1 MSSPDVGYMSDDQT
15 NLHHHPLHHLQT
27 HQHHHQQ
34 RQRPHHLLHLQQQQT
49 PLVSSAALWPGG
61 AAPRA
66 APSLVQVGPGS
77 SPGTGPRGVQA
88 VTEVAKR
95 TQEGGGGA
103 SGGGGSS
110 SKTQQQG
117 EARIPRPMN
126 AFMVWAKDERRR
138 LAKQNPDLHNA
149 ELSKML
155 GKSWRALTPES
166 RRPCV
171 EEAERLRLLHLSEHP
186 DYKYRPRRKKQ
197 PKRLPHGAKR
207 GGGGSGAQPGAG
219 SPGDGTR
226 VPGGPASLSSLPPPL
241 PPGFGHRERRHQQ
254 QQGVVHYRELQPAPL
269 HYTQQQQQQ
278 RAPCGLPT
286 PERSPPADDSSSA
299 SSPASSVSSSSAYPP
314 TMYLGAHLHPDYYA
328 TAAVENG
335 YPAAELAVPAPLY
348 GYHQLGAGG
357 GSYQGQEVG
366 ASSQQIHASPYHGGS
381 SGGGGSAHCALYA
394 LHGVGTDPTSFSFGQ
409 PSPPPE
415 PPRASHSQV
424 LEVLEPFGQYLEE
437 VDRSELDQY
446 LMLAPC
452 AEVAV
457 SASCSTPIQNS
468 ISSTSSST
476 CLSAESNLI
485 SALSSATAVYNNYY
499 S

>member
-27 HQHHHQQ
+27 HQHQQ
-34 RQRPHHLLHLQQQQT
+34 RQRHHHLLHLQQQT

-66 APSLVQVGPGS
+66 SPSPGQVGPGS

-103 SGGGGSS
+103 SGGSS

-117 EARIPRPMN
+117 EPRIPRPMN

-197 PKRLPHGAKR
+197 PKRLPHSAKR
-207 GGGGSGAQPGAG
+207 GGGSAQPGAG
-219 SPGDGTR
+219 GPGDGTR
-226 VPGGPASLSSLPPPL
+226 GPGGPASLSSLPPPPPL
-241 PPGFGHRERRHQQ
+241 PPGFGHREQRQHQQ

-269 HYTQQQQQQ
+269 HYTQQQQQ

-328 TAAVENG
+328 TAAMGHG
-335 YPAAELAVPAPLY
+335 YPAAESAAPAPLY
-348 GYHQLGAGG
+348 GYHQLGACSDG

-366 ASSQQIHASPYHGGS
+366 ASSQQIHASPYHGGG

-394 LHGVGTDPTSFSFGQ
+394 LHGVGTDPTAFSFGQ

-468 ISSTSSST
+468 TSSST
-476 CLSAESNLI
+476 CLSGESNLI